1 MCGRSDLTGND
12 IHKVIRKAAE
22 SAVVEWFSGQWERQS
37 QTVDDLNQDLWVW
50 YLENPSTQRK
60 VGGLSEPEAVKTVML
75 HAAQILSKQTLESN
89 TFQGRDLFS
98 SEAVRAAL
106 KGDSTNKY
114 LQKVLPAA
122 ISGLNPKYAEAIRKR
137 YNDSVIP
144 ERGSAPEDELKQ
156 AVRTLTAEVNVS
168 YITAEVQGAGSAT
181 AVFPHTRK
189 AKGGHGDPTGDI
201 GTQMADRPY
210 EYETGEDLRPHFYAP
225 SDMSQWSH
233 GAAAEPTYDLCEVNG
248 KTVRVRPTGEE
259 AVLLR
264 NNPQLLAAYLDGKRK
279 LVCTT

>member
-1 MCGRSDLTGND
+1 MTGND
-12 IHKVIRKAAE
+12 MQKVIRKAAE
-22 SAVVEWFSGQWERQS
+22 SAVVEWFSGQWERQA

-50 YLENPSTQRK
+50 YLERPETQRK
-60 VGGLSEPEAVKTVML
+60 IAGLSEPEAVKTVML
-75 HAAQILSKQTLESN
+75 HAAQILSKQTLEGN
-89 TFQGRDLFS
+89 TFNGKDIFS
-98 SEAVRAAL
+98 SDSVKEAL
-106 KGDSTNKY
+106 KGKSSNKY
-114 LQKVLPAA
+114 LQTILPTAMR
-122 ISGLNPKYAEAIRKR
+122 SLDGVHAEAIRNR
-137 YNDSVIP
+137 Y
-144 ERGSAPEDELKQ
+144 EDGVVPKEGAAKFILFYALK
-156 AVRTLTAEVNVS
+156 ALTAEVNVR
-168 YITAEVQGAGSAT
+168 YITAEVQGVGSAT

-225 SDMSQWSH
+225 SDMRQWSH